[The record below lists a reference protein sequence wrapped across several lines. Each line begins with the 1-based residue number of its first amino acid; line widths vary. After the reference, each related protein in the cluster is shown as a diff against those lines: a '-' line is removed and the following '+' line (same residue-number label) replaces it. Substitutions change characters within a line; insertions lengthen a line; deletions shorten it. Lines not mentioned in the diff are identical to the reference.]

1 MTGQV
6 PWQGQAKH
14 KYDEVLHQEIVDQ
27 LDKLKAMSDGDAGGG
42 GGAGAAGEG
51 GGGGAAAPGSAP
63 AASPPPTTDAA
74 AAAAAAV
81 AEIMKYLEG
90 GEEDLVIE
98 KTLSWVPHF
107 LAFHLAKA
115 DDACRLD
122 DPRITLPFCP
132 LGNIS
137 RKLVDVFSPDAQ
149 ETAVEEESE
158 VVVGPISEF
167 IRNTSISLT
176 KFIQLLK
183 MDPDK
188 GQ

>member
-14 KYDEVLHQEIVDQ
+14 MYDEVLHQEIVDQ
-27 LDKLKAMSDGDAGGG
+27 LDKLKAMSDGDA
-42 GGAGAAGEG
+42 
-51 GGGGAAAPGSAP
+51 AAPGSAP
-63 AASPPPTTDAA
+63 AASSLPTT
-74 AAAAAAV
+74 AAAAAV

-98 KTLSWVPHF
+98 KTLSLVPHF

-115 DDACRLD
+115 DDARRLD

-158 VVVGPISEF
+158 VVVGPISGF

>member
-27 LDKLKAMSDGDAGGG
+27 LDKLKAMSDGDAGGV

-51 GGGGAAAPGSAP
+51 GGGGA
-63 AASPPPTTDAA
+63 AA

-81 AEIMKYLEG
+81 AEIMKYLED

-137 RKLVDVFSPDAQ
+137 RKLVDVFLPDAQ

-167 IRNTSISLT
+167 IRNTRIPLT

-183 MDPDK
+183 MDPDI

>member
-6 PWQGQAKH
+6 PWQGQAK
-14 KYDEVLHQEIVDQ
+14 YMYNEVLHQEVVDQ
-27 LDKLKAMSDGDAGGG
+27 LDKLKAMSDGD
-42 GGAGAAGEG
+42 
-51 GGGGAAAPGSAP
+51 AAAPGSAP
-63 AASPPPTTDAA
+63 AASPPPTTFAA
-74 AAAAAAV
+74 AGGAAAAV
-81 AEIMKYLEG
+81 AEIMKHLEG

-98 KTLSWVPHF
+98 KTLSLVPHF

-115 DDACRLD
+115 DDARRLD

-149 ETAVEEESE
+149 ETAVEEDSE
-158 VVVGPISEF
+158 VVVGPISGF

-176 KFIQLLK
+176 KFFQLLK

-188 GQ
+188 GH